1 MQVNKSQG
9 DSLKYVGIWLPK
21 PVFAHGQAYVAPS
34 RVGSVQQCHY
44 AIRPVD
50 NSYNHTANVVFREV
64 LEERSGVHE
73 DEEIEE
79 EVVVEDVAAVQSE
92 VTTPIEVDDIS
103 QWTDYGNNFDTSFHN
118 DLEPDLEEFG
128 TPDQG
133 LVVRRAVPRSPPV
146 SLSCSQPKNMGPILK
161 PVPRPRTK
169 APMKILPPLPV
180 VPLCPYELIRASNIA
195 EFNQKMLAWE
205 QSWEEE
211 QLWEG
216 EGTE

>member
-1 MQVNKSQG
+1 MP
-9 DSLKYVGIWLPK
+9 YIK
-21 PVFAHGQAYVAPS
+21 PLL
-34 RVGSVQQCHY
+34 

-50 NSYNHTANVVFREV
+50 NHSNHTAKVVFREV
-64 LEERSGVHE
+64 LEERSGIHKE
-73 DEEIEE
+73 EEMDEEVLVEEE
-79 EVVVEDVAAVQSE
+79 EVATVQSE
-92 VTTPIEVDDIS
+92 VTAPVEVDDITM
-103 QWTDYGNNFDTSFHN
+103 WTDYDNGFDNSFDH

-216 EGTE
+216 EGTEHDTVMS

>member
-79 EVVVEDVAAVQSE
+79 QVVVEDVAAVQSE

-103 QWTDYGNNFDTSFHN
+103 QWTDYEN
-118 DLEPDLEEFG
+118 
-128 TPDQG
+128 
-133 LVVRRAVPRSPPV
+133 
-146 SLSCSQPKNMGPILK
+146 GP
-161 PVPRPRTK
+161 
-169 APMKILPPLPV
+169 
-180 VPLCPYELIRASNIA
+180 
-195 EFNQKMLAWE
+195 
-205 QSWEEE
+205 
-211 QLWEG
+211 
-216 EGTE
+216 

>member
-1 MQVNKSQG
+1 MP
-9 DSLKYVGIWLPK
+9 YIK
-21 PVFAHGQAYVAPS
+21 PLL
-34 RVGSVQQCHY
+34 

-50 NSYNHTANVVFREV
+50 NHSNHTANVVFREV
-64 LEERSGVHE
+64 LEERSSIHKE
-73 DEEIEE
+73 EEMDEEVLVEEE
-79 EVVVEDVAAVQSE
+79 EVATVQSE
-92 VTTPIEVDDIS
+92 VTAPVEVDDITM
-103 QWTDYGNNFDTSFHN
+103 WTDYDNGFDNSFDH

-146 SLSCSQPKNMGPILK
+146 SLSCSQPKNMGPVYK
-161 PVPRPRTK
+161 TVARPK

>member
-1 MQVNKSQG
+1 MPPRWATEAVEATEA
-9 DSLKYVGIWLPK
+9 VME
-21 PVFAHGQAYVAPS
+21 A
-34 RVGSVQQCHY
+34 
-44 AIRPVD
+44 
-50 NSYNHTANVVFREV
+50 
-64 LEERSGVHE
+64 
-73 DEEIEE
+73 
-79 EVVVEDVAAVQSE
+79 VEDVMAVQSE

-103 QWTDYGNNFDTSFHN
+103 QWTDYDNYFDTSFHDN
-118 DLEPDLEEFG
+118 LEPDLEEFG

-180 VPLCPYELIRASNIA
+180 VPLCPYELIRAGNIA
-195 EFNQKMLAWE
+195 ERNQKILAWE
-205 QSWEEE
+205 QSLEGE

>member
-1 MQVNKSQG
+1 M
-9 DSLKYVGIWLPK
+9 L
-21 PVFAHGQAYVAPS
+21 
-34 RVGSVQQCHY
+34 
-44 AIRPVD
+44 
-50 NSYNHTANVVFREV
+50 
-64 LEERSGVHE
+64 
-73 DEEIEE
+73 
-79 EVVVEDVAAVQSE
+79 
-92 VTTPIEVDDIS
+92 
-103 QWTDYGNNFDTSFHN
+103 
-118 DLEPDLEEFG
+118 
-128 TPDQG
+128 
-133 LVVRRAVPRSPPV
+133 RSPPV

>member
-50 NSYNHTANVVFREV
+50 NHSNQTANVVFREV
-64 LEERSGVHE
+64 LEERSGIHE
-73 DEEIEE
+73 EEAREE
-79 EVVVEDVAAVQSE
+79 EVVVEEEVVEVQPDVNAPV
-92 VTTPIEVDDIS
+92 EVDDIS
-103 QWTDYGNNFDTSFHN
+103 QWTDYENGFDTSFN
-118 DLEPDLEEFG
+118 DDLQPDLEEFG

-133 LVVRRAVPRSPPV
+133 LVVRRTVPSSPPV
-146 SLSCSQPKNMGPILK
+146 SLSCSRPKNMGPVYK
-161 PVPRPRTK
+161 TVSRPK

-180 VPLCPYELIRASNIA
+180 VPLCPYELIRESNIA
-195 EFNQKMLAWE
+195 ERNQKMLAWE
-205 QSWEEE
+205 QSWEGE